1 MNPVLTLARDEF
13 GKFAV
18 LFIGQNGVDGEKA
31 LAAAADLDLLRSKGL
46 RGKVRVQVVR
56 GPFIDVFRS
65 AQVDLGA
72 AEEGRLKKK

>member
-1 MNPVLTLARDEF
+1 MNPVLTIARDES

-18 LFIGQNGVDGEKA
+18 LFVGQNGVDGEQA
-31 LAAAADLDLLRSKGL
+31 LAVSTDLDLLRSRGL

-65 AQVDLGA
+65 SQVDVGDDKA
-72 AEEGRLKKK
+72 KRR

>member
-1 MNPVLTLARDEF
+1 MNPVLAIARDEF
-13 GKFAV
+13 GKFAA
-18 LFIGQNGVDGEKA
+18 LYIGQNGVDGDKA

-65 AQVDLGA
+65 VQVDLGA
-72 AEEGRLKKK
+72 DDAKKRK